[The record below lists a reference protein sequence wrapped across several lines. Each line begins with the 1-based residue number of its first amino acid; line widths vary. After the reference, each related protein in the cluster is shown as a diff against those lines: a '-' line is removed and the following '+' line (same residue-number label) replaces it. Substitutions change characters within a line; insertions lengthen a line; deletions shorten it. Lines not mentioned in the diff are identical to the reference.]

1 MRLVM
6 TAVALATLAA
16 FPAYAA
22 KHTSHTMSSEA
33 QGNYAMSPEAQN
45 AYAMQDPDTVIV
57 NGEVVGR
64 DPDPTVRLNLR
75 RDPGLEAD

>member
-1 MRLVM
+1 MKKLLL
-6 TAVALATLAA
+6 ALALTTVAA

-22 KHTSHTMSSEA
+22 KHTSHSMSS
-33 QGNYAMSPEAQN
+33 EAQN
-45 AYAMQDPDTVIV
+45 AYAMQDPDAVVV
-57 NGEVVGR
+57 NGDVVGR

>member
-1 MRLVM
+1 MKKLVL
-6 TAVALATLAA
+6 ALALTTVAA

-22 KHTSHTMSSEA
+22 KHVSHRMSS
-33 QGNYAMSPEAQN
+33 EAQN
-45 AYAMQDPDTVIV
+45 AYAMQDSDTVVV

-64 DPDPTVRLNLR
+64 DPDATVRLNLR

>member
-1 MRLVM
+1 MKKLVL
-6 TAVALATLAA
+6 ALALTTVAA

-22 KHTSHTMSSEA
+22 KHSSHTMSS
-33 QGNYAMSPEAQN
+33 EAQN
-45 AYAMQDPDTVIV
+45 AYAMQDPDVVVV
-57 NGEVVGR
+57 NGDVVGR